1 MKAEAHSGTENGAK
15 DNLLKPVIHPR
26 EADGSAAIESMA
38 RPRDSQLLER
48 YQIRGEEGAFTA
60 LVERYQKMVLGAA
73 FRRTGDLAA
82 ARRVA
87 ELVFAALAR
96 KACFLMNRP
105 SLAGWLHQAT
115 VYESVR
121 AVRTSASVAAVQLG
135 EAHPSALPHSRSQVS
150 GPERW
155 SDLEE
160 CIDSLP
166 ADLREILV
174 LRYFQDLS
182 YPEIAFALELSEA
195 IARKRLFSAVEHLGL
210 RLRIRGIGGNVAALL
225 AGAVAMQSLLLAP
238 SGLAQAAL
246 AAAAAGAGS
255 SAFLTVAAI
264 LSNATVRTVALIL
277 AFGTL
282 PLVWKVTTSVP
293 VGSASPP
300 ASIPAIRPPPADR
313 NQTAA
318 PAPLLAKE
326 SVTDVLPSATPA
338 SLESP
343 QPSYRFAPPA
353 AAASFTTAAQRPA
366 GASRIQEW
374 PSDRDGRVSA
384 VGSLPSGDASAQGE
398 PGIFV
403 SLMTGLREVELRP
416 PAAAAFFSDVLG
428 EVLVLNPDERS
439 QVQDTLNEQ
448 FQWLNGIRLAGPRP
462 DPISELE
469 WIAQRVP
476 AITRVV
482 EAVQE
487 TLPQAAADRHILTA
501 LFSLADTAAATATAL
516 SSIASPVPIVASTA
530 ATLAVSAASLT
541 MPAPSSLG
549 ESLSSPS
556 PASAL
561 PALRAAA
568 PETVSLSDDTVAMDV
583 LSARVGSKV
592 IAAVLD
598 RLPRRLP

>member
-15 DNLLKPVIHPR
+15 GKLLKPVIHPR

-38 RPRDSQLLER
+38 RPKDSQLLEH

-115 VYESVR
+115 VYESLR
-121 AVRTSASVAAVQLG
+121 AVRTSASAAAVQLG
-135 EAHPSALPHSRSQVS
+135 EAHPSALPDSRSQVS

-195 IARKRLFSAVEHLGL
+195 TARKRLFSAVEHLGL
-210 RLRIRGIGGNVAALL
+210 RLRVRGIGGNVAALL

-246 AAAAAGAGS
+246 AAAAGAGS

-282 PLVWKVTTSVP
+282 PLVTTSVP
-293 VGSASPP
+293 AGSAPLP

-313 NQTAA
+313 SQTAA
-318 PAPLLAKE
+318 PAPLFATE
-326 SVTDVLPSATPA
+326 SVTDVRPSAAPA
-338 SLESP
+338 SLGSP

-366 GASRIQEW
+366 GSSRIRER

-398 PGIFV
+398 LGILV

-462 DPISELE
+462 DPIPELE

-476 AITRVV
+476 AIARVV

-501 LFSLADTAAATATAL
+501 LFSLADSAAGTATAL
-516 SSIASPVPIVASTA
+516 ASIASPVPIVASTA
-530 ATLAVSAASLT
+530 GSLAVSAASLT

-549 ESLSSPS
+549 ESLSSPE
-556 PASAL
+556 PGER
-561 PALRAAA
+561 P
-568 PETVSLSDDTVAMDV
+568 
-583 LSARVGSKV
+583 ARVARPGPGNRFS
-592 IAAVLD
+592 I
-598 RLPRRLP
+598 